1 MDESTDLVNMFVT
14 LKLCT
19 KCGGKKHPRT
29 FSDFRLNHS
38 KTWFGLSVFHFTGL
52 IFKEYMFNRLYD
64 FQDGDEEAVNYAALN
79 YSTRK
84 VKKVKQKQELPQEC
98 VYSAVRA
105 NHTQHHAPV

>member
-1 MDESTDLVNMFVT
+1 SKLDAVVLVLGALLACSLTLIIILTFYVNRGVCRHCKVATCTIRNPRTNEAAVDESTDL
-14 LKLCT
+14 
-19 KCGGKKHPRT
+19 
-29 FSDFRLNHS
+29 
-38 KTWFGLSVFHFTGL
+38 
-52 IFKEYMFNRLYD
+52 
-64 FQDGDEEAVNYAALN
+64 DGDEEAVNYAALN